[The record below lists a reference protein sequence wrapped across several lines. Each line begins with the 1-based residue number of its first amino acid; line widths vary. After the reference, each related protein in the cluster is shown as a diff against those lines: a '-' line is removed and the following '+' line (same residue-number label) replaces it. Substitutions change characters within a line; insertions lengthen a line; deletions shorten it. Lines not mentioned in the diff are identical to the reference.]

1 MVAVGLRMLQVFFD
15 GPYKCPREMMWI
27 VGVVLLALMLAFG
40 FTGYLL
46 PWDQSSYWATQVGIE
61 QQLNDLTNY
70 MLSLK
75 SGSSS

>member
-1 MVAVGLRMLQVFFD
+1 
-15 GPYKCPREMMWI
+15 MWI